1 MWVHQLVLLVSLAM
15 VVCGGVVSEAGL
27 VGRQGSGALCQSTVT
42 LDFSFDQP
50 QVNCAPCEETLEMV
64 AAGPVYTRNGRLAEM
79 GLMVMVQ
86 HNMDGSMT
94 CSLVH
99 DEPDVQLLQSQLQR
113 EACGGS
119 SPSTTGSTVTG
130 TGSTVTGTGSTVT
143 GTGSTVTGTGSTVT
157 GTGSTGTGTGSTV
170 TGTGSTVI
178 GTGSTVTVTGS
189 TVTSTGSTVT
199 GTGSTGTGTG
209 STVTG
214 TGSTVTGT
222 GSTVTGTGSTVTGT
236 GSTVTGTGS
245 TVTGTGSTVT
255 GTGST
260 VTGTGSTVTGTGST
274 VTGTGSTVTG
284 TGSTVT
290 GTGSTVTGTGSTV
303 TGTGSTVTGTGST
316 VTGTGSTVTGT
327 GSTVTGT
334 GSTVTG
340 TGSTVT
346 GTASTVTG
354 PTEETQYPDGTETNP
369 DCAQNAELE
378 TTLPTTTIPPTI
390 TTTPEPTTRTTLV
403 CPVGWDS
410 FESSC
415 YHVTMNTEGT
425 WEEGKKYCE
434 NHGSS
439 YVKISS
445 QSENDFVQGLLMGST
460 WIGLNDRSKEG
471 TFIWDSDNSVATF
484 MNWSYGEPNGS
495 WLINEDCVEMRED
508 KYFKWNDEGCSSIS
522 HFACEKPADLKVI
535 TG

>member
-157 GTGSTGTGTGSTV
+157 GTGSTG
-170 TGTGSTVI
+170 
-178 GTGSTVTVTGS
+178 
-189 TVTSTGSTVT
+189 
-199 GTGSTGTGTG
+199 
-209 STVTG
+209 
-214 TGSTVTGT
+214 
-222 GSTVTGTGSTVTGT
+222 
-236 GSTVTGTGS
+236 
-245 TVTGTGSTVT
+245 
-255 GTGST
+255 
-260 VTGTGSTVTGTGST
+260 TGTGSTVTGTGST

>member
-157 GTGSTGTGTGSTV
+157 GTGSTG
-170 TGTGSTVI
+170 
-178 GTGSTVTVTGS
+178 
-189 TVTSTGSTVT
+189 
-199 GTGSTGTGTG
+199 
-209 STVTG
+209 
-214 TGSTVTGT
+214 
-222 GSTVTGTGSTVTGT
+222 
-236 GSTVTGTGS
+236 
-245 TVTGTGSTVT
+245 
-255 GTGST
+255 
-260 VTGTGSTVTGTGST
+260 TGTGST

>member
-157 GTGSTGTGTGSTV
+157 GTGSTG
-170 TGTGSTVI
+170 
-178 GTGSTVTVTGS
+178 
-189 TVTSTGSTVT
+189 
-199 GTGSTGTGTG
+199 
-209 STVTG
+209 
-214 TGSTVTGT
+214 TGT